1 MIRKTFADCPDEISG
16 YAYSNRIFR
25 GDLAMTIARRQLID
39 VSVTRWY
46 HCMSRCVRGALL
58 LGGGASNRKKWIET
72 RIEELAQIFALG
84 VGGFSVMDNHL
95 HLLLR
100 LDPDAAAGW
109 SDDDVVRRW
118 GRLFPPRNKSRKPVP
133 IFEDWVQGKLKDVR
147 WVAKARER
155 LQSIGWFMKCLKE
168 PLSRQ
173 ANREDKCRGAF
184 FQSRYKSVA
193 ILDEEALLAVGVY
206 IDLNPVAAKVA
217 EAPETSEYTSVK
229 QRVDHIKAEDATAQL
244 EAAKDGSVAGS
255 RKAAGLEEELW
266 LCPIEDRRR
275 IDSSREGMFEG
286 LSIGNYLLLVEYT
299 GRLFREGKARI
310 SAELAG
316 ILDRIGSNAACWQLR
331 MEKLKNGR
339 SIGRFFAASR
349 DKLREVARH
358 LNARRLVN
366 LVGCAAP

>member
-1 MIRKTFADCPDEISG
+1 
-16 YAYSNRIFR
+16 
-25 GDLAMTIARRQLID
+25 MTIARRELID
-39 VSVTRWY
+39 VSLTRWY
-46 HCMSRCVRGALL
+46 HCATRCVRRAFL
-58 LGGGASNRKKWIET
+58 LGEGLLNRKQWVED
-72 RIEELAQIFALG
+72 RIEELAGAFAVG

-100 LDPDAAAGW
+100 LDPDVAASW

-118 GRLFPPRNKSRKPVP
+118 GRLFPPRDKSRQPLP
-133 IFEDWVQGKLKDVR
+133 ISDDWVRGKLKDSS
-147 WVAKARER
+147 WVARARER

-168 PLSRQ
+168 PLSRL

-184 FQSRYKSVA
+184 FQGRYKSVA

-217 EAPETSEYTSVK
+217 KVPETSEYTSIK
-229 QRVDHIKAEDATAQL
+229 QRVDHIKADDATAQL

-255 RKAAGLEEELW
+255 RAAGGLEEDLW

-286 LSIGNYLLLVEYT
+286 LSIGNYLRLVDYT

-310 SAELAG
+310 SYDLAG
-316 ILDRIGSNAACWQLR
+316 ILDRIGSSAEGWQRR
-331 MEKLKNGR
+331 MEKLKT
-339 SIGRFFAASR
+339 GRFFGRFFGASR
-349 DKLREVARH
+349 DKLREIAGRLNVRRVA
-358 LNARRLVN
+358 N

>member
-1 MIRKTFADCPDEISG
+1 MQDFQ
-16 YAYSNRIFR
+16 
-25 GDLAMTIARRQLID
+25 GDAAMTIARRQLID

-46 HCMSRCVRGALL
+46 HCISRCVRGASL
-58 LGGGASNRKKWIET
+58 LGDGSFDRKEWLET
-72 RIEELAQIFALG
+72 RIEELAQVFAMG

-100 LDPDAAAGW
+100 LDPDVAASW

-118 GRLFPPRNKSRKPVP
+118 GRLYPPRDKSRQPLP
-133 IFEDWVQGKLKDVR
+133 ISDDWVRGKLKDSS
-147 WVAKARER
+147 WVARARER

-168 PLSRQ
+168 PLSRL

-184 FQSRYKSVA
+184 FQGRYKSVA

-217 EAPETSEYTSVK
+217 KVPETSEYTSIK
-229 QRVDHIKAEDATAQL
+229 QRVDHIKADDATAQL

-255 RKAAGLEEELW
+255 RAASGLEEDLW

-286 LSIGNYLLLVEYT
+286 LSIGNYLRLVDYT

-310 SAELAG
+310 SDDLAG
-316 ILDRIGSNAACWQLR
+316 ILDRIGSSAEGWQRR
-331 MEKLKNGR
+331 MEKLKTGR
-339 SIGRFFAASR
+339 FFGRFFAASR
-349 DKLREVARH
+349 EKLEEM
-358 LNARRLVN
+358 ARRLNLRRVAN
-366 LVGCAAP
+366 LVGCPAP

>member
-1 MIRKTFADCPDEISG
+1 
-16 YAYSNRIFR
+16 
-25 GDLAMTIARRQLID
+25 MTIARRQLID

-46 HCMSRCVRGALL
+46 HCISRCVRGASL
-58 LGGGASNRKKWIET
+58 LGDGSFDRKEWLET
-72 RIEELAQIFALG
+72 RIEELAQVFALG

-100 LDPDAAAGW
+100 LDPDVAAGW

-118 GRLFPPRNKSRKPVP
+118 GRLFPPRDKSRQPLP
-133 IFEDWVQGKLKDVR
+133 ISDDWVRGKLNDVS
-147 WVAKARER
+147 WVARARER

-168 PLSRQ
+168 PLSRL

-184 FQSRYKSVA
+184 FQGRYKSVA

-217 EAPETSEYTSVK
+217 KVPEMSEYTSIK
-229 QRVDHIKAEDATAQL
+229 KRVDHIKADDATAQL

-255 RKAAGLEEELW
+255 RAAGGLEEDLW

-286 LSIGNYLLLVEYT
+286 LSIGNYLRLVDYT

-310 SAELAG
+310 SDDLAG
-316 ILDRIGSNAACWQLR
+316 ILDRIGSSAEGWQRR
-331 MEKLKNGR
+331 MEKLKTGR
-339 SIGRFFAASR
+339 FFGRFFAASR
-349 DKLREVARH
+349 DKVREMAQRLNMQRVA
-358 LNARRLVN
+358 N
-366 LVGCAAP
+366 LVGCPAP

>member
-1 MIRKTFADCPDEISG
+1 MRDFQGGT
-16 YAYSNRIFR
+16 
-25 GDLAMTIARRQLID
+25 AMTIARRQLID

-46 HCMSRCVRGALL
+46 HCISRCVRGASL
-58 LGGGASNRKKWIET
+58 LGDGSFDRKEWLET
-72 RIEELAQIFALG
+72 RIEELAQVFAMG

-100 LDPDAAAGW
+100 LDPDVAASW

-118 GRLFPPRNKSRKPVP
+118 GRLFPPRDKSRQPLP
-133 IFEDWVQGKLKDVR
+133 ISDDWVRGKLKDSS
-147 WVAKARER
+147 WVARARER

-168 PLSRQ
+168 PLSRL

-184 FQSRYKSVA
+184 FQGRYKSVA

-217 EAPETSEYTSVK
+217 KVPETSEYTSIK
-229 QRVDHIKAEDATAQL
+229 QRVDHIKADDATAQL

-255 RKAAGLEEELW
+255 RAAGGLEEDLW

-275 IDSSREGMFEG
+275 IDSSHEGMFEG
-286 LSIGNYLLLVEYT
+286 LSIGNYLRLVDYT

-310 SAELAG
+310 SDDLAG
-316 ILDRIGSNAACWQLR
+316 ILDRIGSSAEGWQRR
-331 MEKLKNGR
+331 MEKLKTGR
-339 SIGRFFAASR
+339 FFGRFFAASR
-349 DKLREVARH
+349 DKLDEIAHRLNIRRVA
-358 LNARRLVN
+358 N